1 MRFAGDILGQESGDD
16 RMIAAEYPADK
27 FNKDDLLL
35 LKSMERGELGD
46 SPQIREA
53 ILKLRSMRGML
64 REV

>member
-46 SPQIREA
+46 SPQIRDA
-53 ILKLRSMRGML
+53 ILQLRRMQAQVRG
-64 REV
+64 V